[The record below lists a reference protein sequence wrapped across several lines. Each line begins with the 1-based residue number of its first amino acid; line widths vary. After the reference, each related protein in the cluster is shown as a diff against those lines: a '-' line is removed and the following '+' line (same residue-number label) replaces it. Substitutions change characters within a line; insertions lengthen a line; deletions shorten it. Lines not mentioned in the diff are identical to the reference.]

1 MPLIKLKNRT
11 LVKYKNGLNVTVD
24 VGKKVN
30 VEEEFLQSLPKS
42 DYERAKSKEVVKD
55 IGKGNKETKDMVAK
69 EKK

>member
-1 MPLIKLKNRT
+1 MPWIKLKNRT

-24 VGKKVN
+24 AGKKVN
-30 VEEEFLQSLPKS
+30 VEEEFLQSLPKN

>member
-11 LVKYKNGLNVTVD
+11 LVKYKNGLNVTVGAD
-24 VGKKVN
+24 KKVN

-42 DYERAKSKEVVKD
+42 AYERVKVKEVVKD
-55 IGKGNKETKDMVAK
+55 IIKGEKETKDMVTK

>member
-1 MPLIKLKNRT
+1 MSLIKLKNRT

-24 VGKKVN
+24 ADKKVN

-42 DYERAKSKEVVKD
+42 AYERVKVKEVVKD
-55 IGKGNKETKDMVAK
+55 IVKGEKETKDMVAK

>member
-24 VGKKVN
+24 VGKKVD

-42 DYERAKSKEVVKD
+42 AYERVKGKEVVKD
-55 IGKGNKETKDMVAK
+55 IVKGEKETKDMVAK

>member
-24 VGKKVN
+24 VGKKVD